1 MFVAK
6 GGIFLEK
13 EFVEKG
19 LDERTIVLDEII
31 ESEQDGQSSAAPE
44 ATLEKPMAPDA
55 PEPATVAVPAI
66 KASIEPR
73 RSDKYYCWTI
83 MDRLH
88 TRKK

>member
-1 MFVAK
+1 
-6 GGIFLEK
+6 
-13 EFVEKG
+13 
-19 LDERTIVLDEII
+19 
-31 ESEQDGQSSAAPE
+31 
-44 ATLEKPMAPDA
+44 MALDA
-55 PEPATVAVPAI
+55 PEPATVTVPAI